1 MKKICF
7 IATGGTIA
15 SSDSGHGFMPSMA
28 AEGLVAAVP
37 QLAELCQIDFIQ
49 LLQLDSSNLTPAHWQ
64 LMAHTVVDNYEDYD
78 GFVIS
83 HGTDTMAYSA
93 AALYYML
100 ENIGKPVV
108 FTGAQLP
115 MENPATDAKGNLLVA
130 FHAAISNHPG
140 VYLAFAQ
147 HVIAGNVAKKMYSQ
161 EFRAFW
167 SINQTEAAHWDGN
180 QLTWEWPINQNGGFI
195 PRLELNDKVMVLKL
209 VPGTNPELLK
219 MLTDMGYK
227 GIILETFG
235 AGGVP
240 TDESPLSM
248 LPAIDYAISKGVTL
262 VCTTQCVYDG
272 AHLETYEV
280 GVRAM
285 EHGVIS
291 GKQATVEALTVKLM
305 LALAETSDPAVIKH
319 LMD

>member
-1 MKKICF
+1 
-7 IATGGTIA
+7 
-15 SSDSGHGFMPSMA
+15 
-28 AEGLVAAVP
+28 
-37 QLAELCQIDFIQ
+37 
-49 LLQLDSSNLTPAHWQ
+49 
-64 LMAHTVVDNYEDYD
+64 
-78 GFVIS
+78 
-83 HGTDTMAYSA
+83 
-93 AALYYML
+93 
-100 ENIGKPVV
+100 
-108 FTGAQLP
+108 
-115 MENPATDAKGNLLVA
+115 
-130 FHAAISNHPG
+130 
-140 VYLAFAQ
+140 
-147 HVIAGNVAKKMYSQ
+147 
-161 EFRAFW
+161 
-167 SINQTEAAHWDGN
+167 
-180 QLTWEWPINQNGGFI
+180 
-195 PRLELNDKVMVLKL
+195 
-209 VPGTNPELLK
+209 

-291 GKQATVEALTVKLM
+291 GKQATVEALTVKVM